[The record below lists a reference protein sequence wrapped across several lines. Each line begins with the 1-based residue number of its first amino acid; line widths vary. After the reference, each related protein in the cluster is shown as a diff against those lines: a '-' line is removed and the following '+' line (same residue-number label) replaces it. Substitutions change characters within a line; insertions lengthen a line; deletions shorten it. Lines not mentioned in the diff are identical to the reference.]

1 VTQANFD
8 NQRETVKEERRKTFE
23 NQPYIGAFLRGV
35 TAPFDARTCF
45 AYGHELIGSM
55 DDLNAAK
62 VADVEAFFKTYYAP
76 NRATLTVVGDFEP
89 ARARQL
95 IQQYFGSIPR
105 APEPPA
111 VHCEAKYN
119 AGERRETVVD
129 NKATLPA
136 ILHVYLVPE
145 YRSDDHAALE
155 LLSTIL
161 GTGESSRMNRAI
173 ARDAKAALATQVSL
187 DVTGPH
193 RGPSVLAVL
202 AIANQGVTPDS
213 LDKLVTREI
222 ARVGTDGVTDEELA
236 KARNSRRASQIFGME
251 RALNTAEAIQTANMF
266 LGSPDAVNTDLARYQ
281 RVTKDDIKRVAQQF
295 LRPENSTVILIKPPE
310 GPRP

>member
-1 VTQANFD
+1 VQ
-8 NQRETVKEERRKTFE
+8 
-23 NQPYIGAFLRGV
+23 
-35 TAPFDARTCF
+35 
-45 AYGHELIGSM
+45 
-55 DDLNAAK
+55 
-62 VADVEAFFKTYYAP
+62 
-76 NRATLTVVGDFEP
+76 
-89 ARARQL
+89 
-95 IQQYFGSIPR
+95 
-105 APEPPA
+105 
-111 VHCEAKYN
+111 CEAKYD